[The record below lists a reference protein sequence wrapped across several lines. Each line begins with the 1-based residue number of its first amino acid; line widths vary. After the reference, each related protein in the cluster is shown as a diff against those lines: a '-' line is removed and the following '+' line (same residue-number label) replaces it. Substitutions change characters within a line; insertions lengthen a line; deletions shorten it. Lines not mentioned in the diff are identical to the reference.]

1 MDNIFLTIG
10 LQKEKEKKSYVIQ
23 DELQIKNEVIQ
34 YIGFVMY
41 PSEVMQSCGVSN
53 FGHDIYYMAPTKGG

>member
-10 LQKEKEKKSYVIQ
+10 LQKEKEKSSVIQ
-23 DELQIKNEVIQ
+23 DELQMKNEIQ

-41 PSEVMQSCGVSN
+41 PSEVLQSCGVSN
-53 FGHDIYYMAPTKGG
+53 FGHDFYYMAPTKGG